1 MELVITYYYA
11 FLFINHFIVVYCWVG
26 PYATVCFSQGDSG
39 GPLVSVEPSNR
50 MFLAGVVSWGDGCA
64 QRNKPGVYSRL
75 TSLRDWIKQQT
86 GL

>member
-1 MELVITYYYA
+1 M
-11 FLFINHFIVVYCWVG
+11 
-26 PYATVCFSQGDSG
+26 QGDSG
-39 GPLVSVEPSNR
+39 GPLVSVEPSSR

-75 TSLRDWIKQQT
+75 TSLRDWIQQQT

>member
-1 MELVITYYYA
+1 MISSIYLSALGQCAGLVLML
-11 FLFINHFIVVYCWVG
+11 LFV
-26 PYATVCFSQGDSG
+26 SMQGDSG

-64 QRNKPGVYSRL
+64 QRNKPGVYSRV
-75 TSLRDWIKQQT
+75 TSLRDWIKQHT